1 MYPLTFGIVAK
12 DKMKAEKT
20 HRGTSKAASLVDQV
34 YHDIQN
40 RILNN
45 VWGTGHRALEQELA
59 EELGVSRTPI
69 REALAR
75 LQRDGLVKVI
85 PRHGMMVLPISL
97 KDIQEIHDI
106 LTSLEGLA
114 VEQAAS
120 RKLTARE
127 LDSLEKSIQKMDVA
141 HERSDIRAW
150 AQADE
155 LFHCTLVELSGNRI
169 LTEVVDNFW
178 GRAQRARLT
187 MLSLRTST
195 DESTKEHTQLVEAI
209 RRSDSALAREILEN
223 HRKRGIKDLTKLM
236 EQQRNVLQ
244 LL

>member
-1 MYPLTFGIVAK
+1 
-12 DKMKAEKT
+12 MKAEKLP
-20 HRGTSKAASLVDQV
+20 GDKSKAASLVDQV
-34 YHDIQN
+34 YHDMQN

-85 PRHGMMVLPISL
+85 PRHGMTVLPISL
-97 KDIQEIHDI
+97 KDIQEIHHI

-120 RKLTARE
+120 RKLTANEIE
-127 LDSLEKSIQKMDVA
+127 LLEKSIQKMDDA
-141 HERSDIRAW
+141 HGRSDIKAW

-155 LFHCTLVELSGNRI
+155 LFHCMLVDLSGNRI

-187 MLSLRTST
+187 MLSLRKST
-195 DESTKEHTQLVEAI
+195 EESTKEHAQLVEAI
-209 RRSDSALAREILEN
+209 RNGDGVQAREILEK
-223 HRKRGIKDLTKLM
+223 HRNRGIKDLTKLM
-236 EQQRNVLQ
+236 EEQRNVLQ

>member
-1 MYPLTFGIVAK
+1 
-12 DKMKAEKT
+12 MKAEKT
-20 HRGTSKAASLVDQV
+20 LHEKSKAASLVDRV
-34 YHDIQN
+34 YHDMQN

-85 PRHGMMVLPISL
+85 PRHGMTVLPISL
-97 KDIQEIHDI
+97 KDIQEIHHI

-120 RKLTARE
+120 RKLTAHE
-127 LDSLEKSIQKMDVA
+127 LDLLEKSIQKMDDA
-141 HERSDIRAW
+141 HGRSDIKAW

-155 LFHCTLVELSGNRI
+155 LFHCMLVDLSGNRI

-195 DESTKEHTQLVEAI
+195 EESTKEHAQLVEAI
-209 RRSDSALAREILEN
+209 RNGDGVQARDILER

-236 EQQRNVLQ
+236 EEQRSALQ
-244 LL
+244 LLS

>member
-1 MYPLTFGIVAK
+1 
-12 DKMKAEKT
+12 MKSEKSP
-20 HRGTSKAASLVDQV
+20 RNGSKAASLVDQV

-59 EELGVSRTPI
+59 EELGVSRTPV

-120 RKLTARE
+120 RNLTAR
-127 LDSLEKSIQKMDVA
+127 DFGTLEKTIRQMDAA
-141 HERSDIRAW
+141 HERSDIKAW

-178 GRAQRARLT
+178 CRAQRARLT

-195 DESTKEHTQLVEAI
+195 EESTKEHTRLVDAI
-209 RRSDSALAREILEN
+209 RSGNGPLAREILES

-236 EQQRNVLQ
+236 EEQRNVLQ

>member
-1 MYPLTFGIVAK
+1 MYPLTFKTATLK
-12 DKMKAEKT
+12 KMKADKT
-20 HRGTSKAASLVDQV
+20 PRATSKAASLVDQV
-34 YHDIQN
+34 YHDMQN

-45 VWGTGHRALEQELA
+45 VWATGHRALEQELA

-97 KDIQEIHDI
+97 KDIQEIHHI

-127 LDSLEKSIQKMDVA
+127 LDSLEKSIQKMDAA
-141 HERSDIRAW
+141 HERSDIKAW

-155 LFHCTLVELSGNRI
+155 LFHCALVELSGNRI
-169 LTEVVDNFW
+169 LTEVIDNFW

-195 DESTKEHTQLVEAI
+195 EESAKEHTRLVEAI
-209 RRSDSALAREILEN
+209 RHGDSVLAREILES

-236 EQQRNVLQ
+236 EEQRNVLQ